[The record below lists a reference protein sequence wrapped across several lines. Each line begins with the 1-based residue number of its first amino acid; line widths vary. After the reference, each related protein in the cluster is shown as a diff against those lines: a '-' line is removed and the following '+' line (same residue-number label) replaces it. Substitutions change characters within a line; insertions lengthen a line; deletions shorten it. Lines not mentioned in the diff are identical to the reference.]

1 MKKKTKTSRK
11 NAVIKKAKAFLSR
24 KKSKKTS
31 AYRKT
36 ESQNLADSLY
46 MKTTKDPAHS
56 PGHRKMNLK
65 ENSQA
70 EKRGPK
76 NRMTRADRVKR
87 TSATNR
93 RIITGAALGK
103 TGQIVFK

>member
-1 MKKKTKTSRK
+1 MKKKAKTSRK

-24 KKSKKTS
+24 KKTKKAS
-31 AYRKT
+31 ARKPA
-36 ESQNLADSLY
+36 SASLADSLY
-46 MKTTKDPAHS
+46 MNAASDPAHS

-65 ENSQA
+65 ENSRA

-76 NRMTRADRVKR
+76 NRMTRADKVQR

>member
-1 MKKKTKTSRK
+1 MKKKPNRK
-11 NAVIKKAKAFLSR
+11 NTVIKKAKAFLSR
-24 KKSKKTS
+24 KKTKKTATRRAS
-31 AYRKT
+31 SK
-36 ESQNLADSLY
+36 NLAESVY
-46 MKTTKDPAHS
+46 MSPHSDPAHS

-65 ENSQA
+65 ADS
-70 EKRGPK
+70 KKIKKGSTSRI
-76 NRMTRADRVKR
+76 TRADKIQR

>member
-1 MKKKTKTSRK
+1 MKKKAKSIRK
-11 NAVIKKAKAFLSR
+11 NAVIKKAKTFLSR
-24 KKSKKTS
+24 KKTKKVSAALKPTS
-31 AYRKT
+31 TA
-36 ESQNLADSLY
+36 LADSLY
-46 MKTTKDPAHS
+46 MNAVSDPAHS

-65 ENSQA
+65 ENSRA

-76 NRMTRADRVKR
+76 NRMTRADRVQR